1 MTNSI
6 QLNPYISMLF
16 IDSGNELKRF
26 FILTSIIRITDLGI
40 FRGSFQTV

>member
-6 QLNPYISMLF
+6 QLNPYMFMFS
-16 IDSGNELKRF
+16 IDAGNELKRF